1 MENIF
6 IQTIKNIPRRAVKS
20 FAYSVDGL
28 KSAFIK
34 EEAFRLESL
43 GLVLLILVLLF
54 VPWPLW
60 KKFSLAAVFLLIP
73 LSELFNSAIEDL
85 SDFVSPDYHP
95 LIKSA
100 KDKGSAAVLLAI
112 FVSLLALAA
121 LILC

>member
-6 IQTIKNIPRRAVKS
+6 IQTIKNIPRRAVKAFS
-20 FAYSVDGL
+20 YSVDGL

-85 SDFVSPDYHP
+85 SDLVSPDYHP
-95 LIKSA
+95 LIKGA